1 MLLLEWVMCMSGC
14 SGGAHMQNMGSLSGY
29 NPEVQNPLCGKRTG
43 IYLVNA
49 QLF

>member
-1 MLLLEWVMCMSGC
+1 MGDVYMSGC

-29 NPEVQNPLCGKRTG
+29 NPGGAKSSMYGKKNTG